1 MFVNRS
7 VMNSGKTDSILDEER
22 QEKLTITSC
31 GSTVA
36 TPPSPRPHSISPPA
50 FAAAVVSPGH
60 VEPLTLTSA
69 TQRLALVLQ
78 ELGWHRCSL

>member
-7 VMNSGKTDSILDEER
+7 VMNSGKTDSILNVER
-22 QEKLTITSC
+22 QEKLIITSC

-36 TPPSPRPHSISPPA
+36 TPHPHSISPPA

-69 TQRLALVLQ
+69 TQGLALVLQ